1 MKTSR
6 FRMAAFGL
14 LALAS
19 AVALAG
25 FPTLSPD
32 VIAGLGVL
40 GMLGTTDGA
49 TILEALNKAT
59 ADMRGYVDRKIEETR
74 KDGAATPETLA
85 AIEKANADITEL
97 RKALD
102 EAVKAA
108 QRPQTGGDDKRSDPE
123 MELRKSAFL
132 KLVRYGAGE
141 TGRSMM
147 SADELRALQSSS
159 DAEGGFLVPTDF
171 ESGVLMAAYD
181 QAELRP
187 LCNVA
192 PTGRDRVF
200 MPALAK
206 PTVAWGKTGIAVDPQ
221 ALSAGG
227 ESIEI
232 FDLKALVL
240 IHNNTL
246 EDSDADV
253 WAELQMAFSDAV
265 AEAEDDAFAVGVGSG
280 SPQGVL
286 GHSGVLA
293 RYKPS
298 GVAGALFDA
307 THNGVDALIAA
318 LYSLKKTY
326 RRNATWAFNS
336 ATEGLIRTLKDTNG
350 QYLWQP
356 PVQAGAPATLLGRPV
371 ANPEGMPDIAAGAFP
386 IAVGDFRKGYRIRD
400 RKGVSVQ
407 RLVERYAEYDQTGF
421 IVKKR
426 TGGQCV
432 MPEAFA
438 CVKIATS

>member
-1 MKTSR
+1 MKASH
-6 FRMAAFGL
+6 FKLAIAGILMACVGAAYAGYPIL
-14 LALAS
+14 PAD
-19 AVALAG
+19 VLAG
-25 FPTLSPD
+25 
-32 VIAGLGVL
+32 I
-40 GMLGTTDGA
+40 GMLGIIGNTGGA

-74 KDGAATPETLA
+74 KEGSPTPETMA
-85 AIEKANADITEL
+85 AIDKANADITEL

-102 EAVKAA
+102 EAVKAS
-108 QRPQTGGDDKRSDPE
+108 QRPQAGNDGKPADPE

-141 TGRSMM
+141 TGRAMM
-147 SADELRALQSSS
+147 NAEELRALQSSS
-159 DAEGGFLVPTDF
+159 DAEGGFLVPTSF
-171 ESGVLMAAYD
+171 ESEVLMAAYD

-200 MPALAK
+200 MPALSK
-206 PTVAWGKTGIAVDPQ
+206 PTVAWGKTGIAIDQQ

-246 EDSDADV
+246 EDADANV
-253 WAELQMAFSDAV
+253 WGELQMAFSDAV

-298 GVAGALFDA
+298 GVAGALFDS
-307 THNGVDALIAA
+307 THNGIDVLISA

-336 ATEGLIRTLKDTNG
+336 ATEGLIRTLKDDSG

-426 TGGQCV
+426 TGGQVV
-432 MPEAFA
+432 MAEAFA
-438 CVKIATS
+438 TVKIATS